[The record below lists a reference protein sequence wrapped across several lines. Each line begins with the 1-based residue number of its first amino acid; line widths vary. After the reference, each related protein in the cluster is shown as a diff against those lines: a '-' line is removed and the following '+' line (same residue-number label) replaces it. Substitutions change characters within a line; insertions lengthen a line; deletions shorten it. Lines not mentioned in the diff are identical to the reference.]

1 MAKNTSNS
9 QLKVVDVDI
18 NILKE
23 SGYNPRAI
31 SDNEFANL
39 VKSIREHGIPQP
51 LIANSNPERKHILIA
66 GHQRLRAAQELSLK
80 TVPVIYL
87 NLTLEQEKT
96 LSLRLNRISGQFVD
110 ELLRANFDIEL
121 LLETGF
127 DDTDL
132 GSIWNDQL
140 EIEDDNFDEEKAVK
154 EALANDIKLGDTF
167 ALGEH
172 RLICADSTDSGAIKK
187 LAGDLKVDM
196 LYVDPVYNID
206 LDYNKGV
213 GQKAGYGGTTEDKK
227 PDHEYHNLLS
237 DFLQNSLA
245 VMKDDAHAFMY
256 CDQNYIGMVQ
266 ALMAE
271 HKLTNRRVCLW
282 IKNGFNVTPQVAF
295 NKAYEPCVYATR
307 GKPYLSETHNLT
319 EILNKDIATGNRT
332 TDDVI
337 DLFDI
342 WLAKRD
348 AGQSYMHPTQKPLSL
363 HEKPLKRCTKI
374 GDIVLDVCGGSGST
388 LLACEQLKRVALI
401 SEIEPVF
408 CQVIINRWEAM
419 TGKKAVKL

>member
-1 MAKNTSNS
+1 MAKNTLKP
-9 QLKVVDVDI
+9 QLRIVDVNI
-18 NILKE
+18 NTLKE
-23 SGYNPRAI
+23 SGYNPRFI
-31 SDNEFANL
+31 DDGEYANL
-39 VKSIREHGIPQP
+39 VKSIKIHSIVQP
-51 LIANSNPERKHILIA
+51 LLANSNPERANVLIA
-66 GHQRLRAAQELSLK
+66 GHQRLRASKEAGLK

-87 NLTLEQEKT
+87 NLSLEQEKA
-96 LSLRLNRISGQFVD
+96 LSLRLNRIGGKFVD

-127 DDTDL
+127 DDGDL
-132 GSIWNDQL
+132 GAIWNDQL
-140 EIEDDNFDEEKAVK
+140 EIEDDNFDEKKAVK
-154 EALANDIKLGDTF
+154 EALATDIKPGDMFT
-167 ALGEH
+167 LGEH
-172 RLICADSTDSGAIKK
+172 KLICADSTDPEAIKK
-187 LAGDLKVDM
+187 LAGDLKADM

-227 PDHEYHNLLS
+227 PDHEYRNMLS
-237 DFLQNSLA
+237 SFLRNSLD
-245 VMKDDAHAFMY
+245 VMKDDAHAFMF
-256 CDQNYIGMVQ
+256 CDQNYVGMVQ
-266 ALMAE
+266 SLMAE
-271 HKLTNRRVCLW
+271 HELTNRRVCLW

-319 EILNKDIATGNRT
+319 EILNRDIATGNRA
-332 TDDVI
+332 TDDII
-337 DLFDI
+337 DIFDI

-374 GDIVLDVCGGSGST
+374 GDVVLDVCGGSGSA

-408 CQVIINRWEAM
+408 CQVIINRWEEM
-419 TGKKAVKL
+419 TGRKAVKL